1 MEFMGYELEELKG
14 ATAILRN
21 GSRQLILNIRHYLLE
36 GWGNNLNLRF
46 FIEYYHDELSD
57 TYTEDG
63 TCNLLGV
70 DTSDYDIV
78 SIELAEDSKDLTKD
92 EEIRNLVTLMR
103 MHCETKQ
110 VASSNFVQTTCNQI
124 LDLLDS

>member
-1 MEFMGYELEELKG
+1 MEFMGYELEQLKG
-14 ATAILRN
+14 AIVTFTTGRREIIH
-21 GSRQLILNIRHYLLE
+21 SVHYE
-36 GWGNNLNLRF
+36 ESVSSSHPFYVDFTNESVCDYYDKTGDCIWDNDNNYS
-46 FIEYYHDELSD
+46 IE
-57 TYTEDG
+57 
-63 TCNLLGV
+63 
-70 DTSDYDIV
+70 